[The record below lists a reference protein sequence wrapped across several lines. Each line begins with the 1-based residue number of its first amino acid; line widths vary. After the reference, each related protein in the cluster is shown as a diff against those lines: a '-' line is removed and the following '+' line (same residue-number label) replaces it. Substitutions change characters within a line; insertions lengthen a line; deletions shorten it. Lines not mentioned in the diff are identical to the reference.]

1 MVDYSLIAV
10 WAALVLAAA
19 FVLDR
24 DNDPQWKALVAA
36 VVLGAALWRIAR
48 PGDGLLTT
56 LVHAGMAIGL
66 GVHRQVNRRAG

>member
-24 DNDPQWKALVAA
+24 DNDPHWKALVGA

-48 PGDGLLTT
+48 PGDALWTT
-56 LVHAGMAIGL
+56 LVHAGMAIGM
-66 GVHRQVNRRAG
+66 GVHRQVRRRGG